1 MPKTSHRLTP
11 ASFSAANLQ
20 GIIQPGI
27 VLDCWSA
34 NARAKGFDVV
44 ARVQDRFR
52 LALRCHACSAISI
65 VRYSVVMASQK
76 LLCRHCL
83 DAAQRKT
90 AEAAGMTFLRRDL
103 DHHECAF
110 YRAQCGHE
118 VRRQIGFVARIAQGA
133 AALRCKS
140 CLVIREEAEAKRF
153 GWTRLGRD
161 PQNNANYRLYR
172 HACGH
177 EQRIARA
184 NLQWGQCDCAGCGQ
198 SWTAKP
204 SFIYLLDIRH
214 QASERHFL
222 KLGYSARPVKRHR
235 HQLGLPQNAQ
245 VEVLRVVAMPTGH
258 DACSV
263 EKAAH
268 AELGRTHPEAI
279 VPHPEY
285 ADLMNVV
292 SEIYRPSFGSDLH
305 RLLDEIEAQVT
316 LCAAP
321 THPEPGPQQPGHR
334 VNNARPAL
342 RCRSNLPKPRRR
354 RV

>member
-11 ASFSAANLQ
+11 ASYSATSLQ

-27 VLDCWSA
+27 VLDCWTA
-34 NARAKGFDVV
+34 NARAKRFDVV

-52 LALRCHACSAISI
+52 LALRCHVCGAISI

-103 DHHECAF
+103 DHHKSAF
-110 YRAQCGHE
+110 YLAPCGHE
-118 VRRQIGFVARIAQGA
+118 VRRQFGFVARMAQGE
-133 AALRCKS
+133 AALRCES
-140 CLVIREEAEAKRF
+140 CLVIREEAEATRF
-153 GWTRLGRD
+153 GWSRLGRD
-161 PQNNANYRLYR
+161 PHNNANYRLYR

-184 NLQWGQCDCAGCGQ
+184 NLAWGQCDCAGCGQ
-198 SWTAKP
+198 SWAAKP

-258 DACSV
+258 DACRI

-268 AELGRTHPEAI
+268 AQLQSTHPEAI

-292 SEIYRPSFGSDLH
+292 SEIYRPSVRSELH
-305 RLLDEIEAQVT
+305 RMLDEIEAQVALT
-316 LCAAP
+316 GAP
-321 THPEPGPQQPGHR
+321 THPEPSPQQPGNR
-334 VNNARPAL
+334 VSNAHPA
-342 RCRSNLPKPRRR
+342 PRRR
-354 RV
+354 GHLLKPRHRRV